1 MKKHMNSDP
10 ALLKYATKY
19 RVCYSLSLQKEEDA
33 YPCGIC
39 QIQVI
44 KIFHIVECLV
54 GKEKIT
60 STSKYGYFKIT
71 YFHII

>member
-1 MKKHMNSDP
+1 MSSDP
-10 ALLKYATKY
+10 ALLKCATKY
-19 RVCYSLSLQKEEDA
+19 RACYSLSLQKEEDA

-39 QIQVI
+39 QIQDI

-60 STSKYGYFKIT
+60 SISKYGYFKIT